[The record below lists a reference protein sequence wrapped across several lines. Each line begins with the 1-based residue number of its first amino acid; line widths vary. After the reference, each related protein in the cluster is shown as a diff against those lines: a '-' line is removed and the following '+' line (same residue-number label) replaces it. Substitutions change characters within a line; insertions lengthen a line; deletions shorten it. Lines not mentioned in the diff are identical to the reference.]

1 MAKSPEEEHPHKV
14 FGWAAK
20 DSSGVLS
27 PFHFSRRLLPSL
39 CLWSFFFFFFFFFL
53 YVVLGFLDCMY
64 ICVSEKDGNFDGL

>member
-1 MAKSPEEEHPHKV
+1 
-14 FGWAAK
+14 
-20 DSSGVLS
+20 
-27 PFHFSRRLLPSL
+27 LPSL